1 MISSFL
7 YIIKLFSPNI
17 TPGVWIKLDKQLCH
31 KYSSYYIQ

>member
-1 MISSFL
+1 MIE
-7 YIIKLFSPNI
+7 LFVHYQTFFPNI

>member
-7 YIIKLFSPNI
+7 YIIKLFPNI
-17 TPGVWIKLDKQLCH
+17 TPGVWIKLDKQSCH